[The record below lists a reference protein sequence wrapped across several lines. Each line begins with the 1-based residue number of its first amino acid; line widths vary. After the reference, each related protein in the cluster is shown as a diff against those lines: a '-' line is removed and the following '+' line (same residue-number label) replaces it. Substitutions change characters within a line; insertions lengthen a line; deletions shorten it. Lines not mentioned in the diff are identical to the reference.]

1 MENFI
6 NSWKDDKNLKDILN
20 TNKSYLNGELS
31 VEGNNSSCY
40 NAYDILD
47 ISKSEEAYV

>member
-1 MENFI
+1 M
-6 NSWKDDKNLKDILN
+6 KDVLN
-20 TNKSYLNGELS
+20 TNKSYLNDELS

>member
-20 TNKSYLNGELS
+20 TNKSYLNGKLS
-31 VEGNNSSCY
+31 VEGNNRSCY

-47 ISKSEEAYV
+47 ISKLEEAYV